1 MTDIVQRIIDAMG
14 DAIRNQE
21 AAIGGWDTR
30 RQQLGLDDEP
40 EGWPG

>member
-1 MTDIVQRIIDAMG
+1 VTDIVQRIIDAMG

-21 AAIGGWDTR
+21 AAIGGRDMR
-30 RQQLGLDDEP
+30 RQLGFDDEP